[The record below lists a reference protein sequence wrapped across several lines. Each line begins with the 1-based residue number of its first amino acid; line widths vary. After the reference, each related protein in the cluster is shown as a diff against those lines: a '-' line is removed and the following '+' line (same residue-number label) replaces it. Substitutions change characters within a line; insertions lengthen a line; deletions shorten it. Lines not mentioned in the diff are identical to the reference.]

1 MEVIRSLFERRT
13 KKDNRGMSFVE
24 VLCAVAIFSL
34 IASTVAGVV
43 VVCARLYRN
52 GVADTSMQQE
62 AQFTANQV
70 GGLIKDANRVEYND
84 GTGFGTDPGYLIFRT
99 DTEGYFVA
107 HNATNRELNYYTFTI
122 QPDGSMPLTGPSLL
136 SENVSAFSMNYP
148 DFDKTRAVDLVM
160 TMDNGDRTY
169 NMSYTMTARNEVVQD
184 IEFSEVTTA
193 NIDFENEIYM
203 VPGETWNI
211 PVSVGGETG
220 GIDIVCDSGVTVD
233 NTHYNQGQ
241 SFTNMQVT
249 LDKTV
254 IEDTKIVTVNTVKL
268 VDGTTTPVA
277 SRTLTIHVRRVNVV
291 NVTYTTD
298 RSDTTSGTYEE
309 AGTVFTFYAN
319 VTASNYNRK
328 AGKQWDNEYK
338 EPNAVIWEASV
349 TINGAAAP
357 LNEYFVKTAE
367 NGNATTPTV
376 KYKLKKAMPAGMKF
390 TVKAISLHRRGTTT
404 DGGGNIV
411 KTNKNGASYCDLS
424 GNDADIYGVQIIE
437 PRETKLEGLSYMVLE
452 PNETATIATNIK
464 SLGAVSSGIKVE
476 VKGAKDSNTSVSY
489 ADGNLTVKIGKEETG
504 MTQEYKKKDNSG
516 NTTLANGSGIIKVVL
531 YPEEKTYVENMS
543 NAAEVYVFVRRV
555 TGITLG
561 YKIMTNSHYTQ
572 TTPFKAGTC
581 YQFKTKIKGTNLNPL
596 WFETDQSKSSAEY
609 LRRFGAE
616 FKWQFKKDGV
626 ETDMKGSAYRLSDYD
641 MITDLAGNSQ
651 YCQGVFENEYVRVSL
666 IGVNGSD
673 KDEPVL
679 NLELKKDYPK
689 NTEFEVTSTLLHP
702 EGTYTFNGNSRQ
714 TNNTGLEYDNISAV
728 TSLNSVLDFEQECI
742 VADPTQGLTT
752 RVASTGTVIDTS
764 HMLCVPIEVKTTLR
778 KLNLKIEGNQK
789 PGTQVYTDLT
799 DFRSNGTSYVYLGI
813 DKDEPDSNDLKL
825 IVDAVS
831 IEDSNGDYPLVTLEI
846 PIHVRRVTD
855 VTVKNSEG
863 CNSEG
868 AALKFEASAD
878 GLYGTQYFE
887 PHTSE
892 DGTKLYPWDTKGY
905 NGTDYV
911 GYMTPYAWKWS
922 MSFDDGKSWHTFVE
936 NGNGKLVV
944 DPADTKLTEYIKD
957 SDSSGLEYDKKFS
970 SIVTKRQETL
980 TITLKKKLPVGTII
994 RATSLH
1000 AAGENRGGK
1009 EYAEVYG
1016 DYIIKDNPDPDDPFD
1031 DKDVEYLE
1039 GFRRGE
1045 DFTFSYE
1052 DSKEIDNLRS
1062 AANSSNNKIDFNKGH
1077 WYWRF
1082 REITGQ
1088 NSKGELTYGNWTQ
1101 YYKMVNNSPS
1111 VKKIDAA
1118 GSEATVLLP
1127 DKRYQIELAMMV
1139 LDNGKLMWPKD
1150 KSLLNTEGNGLEDY
1164 EQGWDDS
1171 DKETPKDD
1179 YRSRY
1184 NIPRSSITF
1193 STLSDYS
1200 GSLYNYTVSN
1210 EGKCVGSMSKPI
1222 TVSADSSKQF
1232 KVNLQEDGYAIKSTY
1247 FQNSSNVRIQEYTE
1261 SGWQLVSDSII
1272 NNLDMQQHSQFVLI
1286 KNFSGLNKGSIY
1298 RLSFEADSGDRWCT
1312 ISGTIMNP
1320 VYNRIGNSQKYLLCG
1335 SNGTA
1340 GYIYFKVE

>member
-1 MEVIRSLFERRT
+1 MEVIRGLFERRT

-52 GVADTSMQQE
+52 GVADTSIQQE
-62 AQFTANQV
+62 AQFTANQI
-70 GGLIKDANRVEYND
+70 GGLIKDANRVEHND
-84 GTGFGTDPGYLIFRT
+84 GTGFGTDPGYLIFKT
-99 DTEGYFVA
+99 DTEGYFVVR
-107 HNATNRELNYYTFTI
+107 NATNSELNYYTFTI
-122 QPDGSMPLTGPSLL
+122 QPDGSMPLTGPFLL

-148 DFDKTRAVDLVM
+148 DFDKTRAVDLVL
-160 TMDNGDRTY
+160 TMDNGDRNY
-169 NMSYTMTARNEVVQD
+169 NMSYTMTARNEVVQE
-184 IEFSEVTTA
+184 ISFSEVATA
-193 NIDFENEIYM
+193 NIDFDNEIYM

-211 PVSVGGETG
+211 PVSVAGETG
-220 GIDIVCDSGVTVD
+220 GIDIVCDPGVTVD
-233 NTHYNQGQ
+233 NTHYNPGQ

-254 IEDTKIVTVNTVKL
+254 TEDTKTVIVKTVKV

-277 SRTLTIHVRRVNVV
+277 SRTLTIRVRRVNAVG
-291 NVTYTTD
+291 VTYTTD
-298 RSDTTSGTYEE
+298 SSGTARGTYEE
-309 AGTVFTFYAN
+309 PGAEFTFYAN
-319 VTASNYNRK
+319 VTASNPNRK
-328 AGKQWDNEYK
+328 PGKQWDNEWK
-338 EPNAVIWEASV
+338 QPNAVIWEASV
-349 TINGAAAP
+349 TINGASAS
-357 LNEYFVKTAE
+357 LNEYFDKIE
-367 NGNATTPTV
+367 EKGDATTPTV

-516 NTTLANGSGIIKVVL
+516 NTTLANGSGIIKVIL

-561 YKIMTNSHYTQ
+561 YKIMSNEHYTQ

-581 YQFKTKIKGTNLNPL
+581 YQFKTKLKGTNLNPL

-626 ETDMKGSAYRLSDYD
+626 DTDMRGSAYRLSDYD
-641 MITDLAGNSQ
+641 SITDLAGNSQ
-651 YCQGVFENEYVRVSL
+651 YCEGVFENEYVRVSL

-752 RVASTGTVIDTS
+752 RVASAGTVIDTS

-846 PIHVRRVTD
+846 PIHIRRVTD
-855 VTVKNSEG
+855 VTIKKKTGYNSIG
-863 CNSEG
+863 IT
-868 AALKFEASAD
+868 LKFDASAD

-887 PHTSE
+887 PHRSE

-905 NGTDYV
+905 NGTNFI
-911 GYMTPYAWKWS
+911 GYQTPYAYKWS
-922 MSFDDGKSWHTFVE
+922 LSFDEGATWHDFVE
-936 NGNGKLVV
+936 DSKGNLVI
-944 DPADTKLTEYIKD
+944 PSSDTEMNKYIESVEGSGIKQEKESSMSGTSITTERQK
-957 SDSSGLEYDKKFS
+957 
-970 SIVTKRQETL
+970 SIEF
-980 TITLKKKLPVGTII
+980 TLKKKLPDNSQLKL
-994 RATSLH
+994 TSLH
-1000 AAGENRGGK
+1000 AAGNNRGGMFY
-1009 EYAEVYG
+1009 EDVY
-1016 DYIIKDNPDPDDPFD
+1016 DIYTIKDRELIDCDIKRGTDCN
-1031 DKDVEYLE
+1031 LNS
-1039 GFRRGE
+1039 GF
-1045 DFTFSYE
+1045 TSH
-1052 DSKEIDNLRS
+1052 RS
-1062 AANSSNNKIDFNKGH
+1062 AYDNANSSHDAKQRQFFR
-1077 WYWRF
+1077 Y
-1082 REITGQ
+1082 REIDGDW
-1088 NSKGELTYGNWTQ
+1088 SRFH
-1101 YYKMVNNSPS
+1101 MM
-1111 VKKIDAA
+1111 IDK
-1118 GSEATVLLP
+1118 SEANTRWNYEESLLLLP
-1127 DKRYQIELAMMV
+1127 DKEYEIEIV
-1139 LDNGKLMWPKD
+1139 CVVFSENDKVIFWPHD
-1150 KSLLNTEGNGLEDY
+1150 DSLL
-1164 EQGWDDS
+1164 EQGKGWVEEGYKKAWDDDAEPTDPSEYQRNYYVGKVEVTFAENKDWGVSAGSHTFGDYGRDNPIPLKTGDNISIGMQTSYFDLYKSQHTFMGKVDKLKS
-1171 DKETPKDD
+1171 DGTWENLLNVSNTTGDIEKKLGVFINMHIPSYDI
-1179 YRSRY
+1179 Y
-1184 NIPRSSITF
+1184 NIHSDLHDTF
-1193 STLSDYS
+1193 RICTYIKDMKWYKFASGSTL
-1200 GSLYNYTVSN
+1200 
-1210 EGKCVGSMSKPI
+1210 
-1222 TVSADSSKQF
+1222 
-1232 KVNLQEDGYAIKSTY
+1232 
-1247 FQNSSNVRIQEYTE
+1247 
-1261 SGWQLVSDSII
+1261 
-1272 NNLDMQQHSQFVLI
+1272 
-1286 KNFSGLNKGSIY
+1286 
-1298 RLSFEADSGDRWCT
+1298 
-1312 ISGTIMNP
+1312 MNP
-1320 VYNRIGNSQKYLLCG
+1320 VYESYTETYELYNLKDDTGVTYVKFN
-1335 SNGTA
+1335 
-1340 GYIYFKVE
+1340 